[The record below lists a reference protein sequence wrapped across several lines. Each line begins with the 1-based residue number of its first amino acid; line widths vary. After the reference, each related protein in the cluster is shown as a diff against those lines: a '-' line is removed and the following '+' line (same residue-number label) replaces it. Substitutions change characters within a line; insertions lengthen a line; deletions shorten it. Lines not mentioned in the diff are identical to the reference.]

1 MELDTNF
8 FSRCESAL
16 KQAAKDK
23 MLSLA
28 AGGFESF
35 SEAKYE
41 CGVIRGL
48 NDALFIIEEVLTTM
62 SKEQR

>member
-1 MELDTNF
+1 
-8 FSRCESAL
+8 
-16 KQAAKDK
+16 